1 MAISSQQVKELR
13 DKTNAGMMDC
23 KRALE
28 EAGGEIE
35 KAIELLRKR
44 GLAIAAKKSSR
55 ATEEGV
61 VGAYIHSNHK
71 IGVLIEVCCESDFVA
86 KNEEFQEFVK
96 DLTLQ
101 IASASP
107 QYLTRDEVPEKVLE
121 SEREIYREQVK
132 DKPANVI
139 DKIIEGKLGKF
150 YSEVC
155 LLDQAFVKED
165 KKTISDLLQEKI
177 AKLGENIVIRRFVRY
192 QVGEEI

>member
-1 MAISSQQVKELR
+1 MAITSQQVKELR

-28 EAGGEIE
+28 EAGGDLA

-55 ATEEGV
+55 ATKEGV
-61 VGAYIHSNHK
+61 IAAYIHSNSK
-71 IGVLIEVCCESDFVA
+71 IGVLIEVGCESDFVA
-86 KNEEFQEFVK
+86 KNDEFKELVR

-101 IASASP
+101 IASAIP
-107 QYLTRDEVPEKVLE
+107 QYLSREDVPEEVIEAEKA
-121 SEREIYREQVK
+121 IYREQVK

-139 DKIIEGKLGKF
+139 EKIIEGKLGKF

-165 KKTISDLLQEKI
+165 KKSITDLLQEKI

-192 QVGEEI
+192 QVGEEL